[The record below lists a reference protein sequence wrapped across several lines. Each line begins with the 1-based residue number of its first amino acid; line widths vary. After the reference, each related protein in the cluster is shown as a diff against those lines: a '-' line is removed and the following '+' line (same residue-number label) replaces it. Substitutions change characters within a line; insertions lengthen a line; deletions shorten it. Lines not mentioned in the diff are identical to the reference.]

1 VDSKGED
8 SMIKFQVHDWRE
20 SKFIQVTDGPNH
32 SFINLFFWKVVGF
45 YMEDTPVTFVH
56 SH

>member
-1 VDSKGED
+1 MDSKGED
-8 SMIKFQVHDWRE
+8 SMIKFQVHDWRG